1 MKKIKAAHAEAQA
14 EITAREIEGVEVRL
28 EILRRQ
34 LGFFVLFHTHTY
46 THTISCSREHFQKIG

>member
-1 MKKIKAAHAEAQA
+1 
-14 EITAREIEGVEVRL
+14 VEVRL